1 MKDCTLT
8 HSLLPKCICE
18 LECCNFL
25 LGNPCIPHGSD
36 QHCPCGSW
44 VPLAPHH
51 LISPSCT
58 AFSFCGLAV
67 KHAAIVGASSPTLSR
82 STLPLPAVILL
93 TCFMKSMRWSGRPTE
108 RARHF
113 TSMLC
118 PRTHIHACMQTVT
131 DLHIPHTTG
140 STTHQPHTTLVVFA
154 LSVVAEAVL
163 PPVVA
168 EAVLPPV
175 VAEAAFP
182 PVVAEAVLPPVAA
195 EAVLPRVVAEAVL
208 PPVVAEAVLP
218 PVVHG

>member
-51 LISPSCT
+51 LTSPSCT

-82 STLPLPAVILL
+82 TTLPCIACSHSAHMFYEEHEMVWT
-93 TCFMKSMRWSGRPTE
+93 TCRESKT
-108 RARHF
+108 
-113 TSMLC
+113 L
-118 PRTHIHACMQTVT
+118 HIHAMPQDT
-131 DLHIPHTTG
+131 HTRMYADCDRP
-140 STTHQPHTTLVVFA
+140 THTAHNREHHSPATYNPSCVCIVC
-154 LSVVAEAVL
+154 S
-163 PPVVA
+163 
-168 EAVLPPV
+168 
-175 VAEAAFP
+175 
-182 PVVAEAVLPPVAA
+182 
-195 EAVLPRVVAEAVL
+195 
-208 PPVVAEAVLP
+208 
-218 PVVHG
+218 G